1 MKEPWWVF
9 GLLLVSGFLT
19 AAQGTAGV
27 IDERRALMLAIA
39 SDLQKIWVG
48 LAQQDRGVVEKGAE
62 RIAAQAARVPTL
74 FPPESFHPPSR
85 AQPAIRTEFRT
96 FEAMAVNLKKTAQ
109 DVAVSA
115 RKDSLEE
122 VHPYLERLV
131 QACRQCHRSYIR
143 PY

>member
-1 MKEPWWVF
+1 MREPWWVL

-19 AAQGTAGV
+19 AGHGTAGV
-27 IDERRALMLAIA
+27 IEERRALMLAIA
-39 SDLQKIWVG
+39 GDLQEIWLG
-48 LAQQDRGVVEKGAE
+48 LARQDRGVIEKGAE

-96 FEAMAVNLKKTAQ
+96 FEALALNLERTAQ

-115 RKDSLEE
+115 RKDSLRD
-122 VHPYLERLV
+122 VRPTLERLV
-131 QACRQCHRSYIR
+131 QACRLCHRSYIR

>member
-1 MKEPWWVF
+1 ML
-9 GLLLVSGFLT
+9 GLLLVPGFLT

-27 IDERRALMLAIA
+27 IEERRALMQAIA

-48 LAQQDRGVVEKGAE
+48 LARQDRGVVEKGAE

-74 FPPESFHPPSR
+74 FPPQSFHPPSR
-85 AQPAIRTEFRT
+85 AQPAIRTEFGT
-96 FEAMAVNLKKTAQ
+96 FEALAVSLKKTAE

-115 RKDSLEE
+115 QKKSLAELR
-122 VHPYLERLV
+122 PYVGRLV